1 MHWNAY
7 KGSPLHWILPSIA
20 SLACAKGWK
29 FYASITPK
37 RVGTYEGELKIRV
50 KSVQIILFNSKFVIY
65 MSFWTLNLFPNRQ
78 VEQKIPSA
86 FGACRRK
93 KRGKNWIFFGN
104 TNE

>member
-7 KGSPLHWILPSIA
+7 KGSSLHWILPSIA

-50 KSVQIILFNSKFVIY
+50 KSVQIILFNS
-65 MSFWTLNLFPNRQ
+65 SSL
-78 VEQKIPSA
+78 
-86 FGACRRK
+86 
-93 KRGKNWIFFGN
+93 
-104 TNE
+104 